1 MLVASILTPATVD
14 AFLAIPQL
22 PGTAHTQA
30 ARYSCTQ
37 WHPHSTSLLQGAG
50 KYRGRRARI
59 TAVLEGAEKKEAAA
73 SAKEAAVDLSS
84 AGLTEVREALDQ
96 VLEQQWAK
104 SYAAISDTAD
114 KKQQTQK
121 EFNTK
126 SRGVKHVVG
135 GFSVVIRMPEHGVAY
150 RLQPM
155 RSLKSGLT
163 WVAFY
168 RMLLESSKDSF
179 AIAQAMSC
187 DVLFRPDR
195 SVVLGRST
203 MRRAWE
209 DFPITEEFQAERL
222 RKSTLA
228 LARNR
233 HQLLSIGSSA
243 FQKGLCT
250 SAATC
255 EIFPEADGGMLDGP
269 TVFNGLMFPSHWFW
283 LKVGM
288 PSEEAVEWRPAASD
302 NHEEAAQSHDDL
314 HDAPK
319 VPNRRMKGSELASLL
334 LLRGSAAAAGKDKAF
349 DPARDAV
356 PVAVATEPV
365 PVLASVFPHA
375 QGDIGGLNKRLWIDG
390 APDNVTLVV
399 LQSVLRGLR
408 RLHAVGVPHGDLK
421 AANVLYA
428 NGHFCLTDLPALNWS
443 ATPVLTKDPVA
454 HTLLRGKRLL
464 CNDMWGMGMVCLSMV
479 CGFRRIESVKVSLRR
494 LFPSDYSPERSASKR
509 MDSTTQNWLV
519 VILLL
524 LKRLEDVGTPATM
537 DAGKSARAALKSGW
551 LRRHVPAVASKQYL
565 EECKRSS
572 SELLACVLA
581 SQRSLAIID
590 ALAYSLD
597 VTDTARNALGM
608 PWPSED
614 EDVSLEDDA

>member
-179 AIAQAMSC
+179 AIAQATPAADPAHGCVRPCPATCCSGQTARSSWGAARC
-187 DVLFRPDR
+187 GEHGRTFRSQRSSRSPICALSRILFSELTPGSRVR
-195 SVVLGRST
+195 
-203 MRRAWE
+203 
-209 DFPITEEFQAERL
+209 QAERL

-269 TVFNGLMFPSHWFW
+269 TALVL
-283 LKVGM
+283 
-288 PSEEAVEWRPAASD
+288 
-302 NHEEAAQSHDDL
+302 AQS
-314 HDAPK
+314 
-319 VPNRRMKGSELASLL
+319 G
-334 LLRGSAAAAGKDKAF
+334 
-349 DPARDAV
+349 
-356 PVAVATEPV
+356 
-365 PVLASVFPHA
+365 
-375 QGDIGGLNKRLWIDG
+375 
-390 APDNVTLVV
+390 
-399 LQSVLRGLR
+399 
-408 RLHAVGVPHGDLK
+408 
-421 AANVLYA
+421 
-428 NGHFCLTDLPALNWS
+428 
-443 ATPVLTKDPVA
+443 
-454 HTLLRGKRLL
+454 
-464 CNDMWGMGMVCLSMV
+464 
-479 CGFRRIESVKVSLRR
+479 
-494 LFPSDYSPERSASKR
+494 
-509 MDSTTQNWLV
+509 
-519 VILLL
+519 
-524 LKRLEDVGTPATM
+524 
-537 DAGKSARAALKSGW
+537 
-551 LRRHVPAVASKQYL
+551 
-565 EECKRSS
+565 
-572 SELLACVLA
+572 
-581 SQRSLAIID
+581 D
-590 ALAYSLD
+590 ALGGGRGVA
-597 VTDTARNALGM
+597 
-608 PWPSED
+608 P
-614 EDVSLEDDA
+614 